1 MANFASNHQKR
12 IQMPSGKYIFAQLIE
27 FLPQKYFQ
35 RLVMKYEGD
44 KYVKHFTCW
53 NQLLAL
59 MFGQLSNR
67 ESLRD
72 LIVAL
77 DAHHSKCYHL
87 GMGKNV
93 SKSSLARANQDRD
106 YHIFEEYAYYLINEA
121 RQKRAT
127 EIFKLGGNIYAFD
140 STTIDLCLAVF
151 WWAKFRKKKG
161 GIKVHTLYDVETQ
174 IPAFIHI
181 TEAAVHDSKA
191 MKEIPY
197 ESGSYYIFDRAYN
210 NFKMLYKV
218 HQIEAYFVIRAKKN
232 LQYKSIK
239 WKRRLPKN
247 VLSDVTIELIGF
259 YPKQY
264 YPEQF
269 RLVRYWDEEQ
279 KREFVFLTN
288 AMHISALQV
297 AELYKNRWQVELF
310 FKWLKQHLKIKKFW
324 GTTENAVRVQIY
336 SAICTYCLVAIVQHD
351 MQLDRSTYEVL
362 QILSISL
369 TDKTLLRDL
378 FDKTKFQ
385 NDKERFGP
393 NGPSLFNY

>member
-1 MANFASNHQKR
+1 MNKE
-12 IQMPSGKYIFAQLIE
+12 KYVFAQLIS
-27 FLPQKYFQ
+27 FLNEDKFRRIVDKYKGN
-35 RLVMKYEGD
+35 R
-44 KYVKHFTCW
+44 YVKHLTCW

-77 DAHHSKCYHL
+77 DAHHSKSYHL
-87 GMGKNV
+87 GLGKNV

-106 YHIFEEYAYYLINEA
+106 YRIFEEYAYYLVNEA
-121 RQKRAT
+121 RQKRVSD
-127 EIFKLGGNIYAFD
+127 IFKLDGNIYAFD
-140 STTIDLCLAVF
+140 STTIDLCLSVF

-161 GIKVHTLYDVETQ
+161 GIKVHTLFDIETQ
-174 IPAFIHI
+174 IPTFFHI
-181 TEAAVHDSKA
+181 TEALVHDSKA

-210 NFKMLYKV
+210 SFKMLYKI
-218 HQIEAYFVIRAKKN
+218 HQIDAFFVIRAKNN
-232 LQYKSIK
+232 LQFKSIK

-247 VLSDVTIELIGF
+247 VLSDVTIELAGF
-259 YPKQY
+259 YPSQY
-264 YPEQF
+264 YPETL

-279 KREFVFLTN
+279 EREFIFLTN
-288 AMHISALQV
+288 AMQISALQV

-324 GTTENAVRVQIY
+324 GTTENAVRIQIY
-336 SAICTYCLVAIVQHD
+336 VAICTYCLVAIVQKD
-351 MQLDRSTYEVL
+351 MKLDRSTYEVL

-369 TDKTLLRDL
+369 TDKTHLRDL
-378 FDKTKFQ
+378 FDKTKFLQ
-385 NDKERFGP
+385 MN
-393 NGPSLFNY
+393 LFVK

>member
-1 MANFASNHQKR
+1 MNKE
-12 IQMPSGKYIFAQLIE
+12 KYVFAQLIS
-27 FLPQKYFQ
+27 FLNEDKFRRIVNKYQ
-35 RLVMKYEGD
+35 GNRYI
-44 KYVKHFTCW
+44 KHFTCW

-77 DAHHSKCYHL
+77 DAHHPKCYHL
-87 GMGKNV
+87 GMGRNV
-93 SKSSLARANQDRD
+93 SRSSLARANQDRD
-106 YHIFEEYAYYLINEA
+106 YHIFEEYAYYLISAA
-121 RQKRAT
+121 REKRAT
-127 EIFKLGGNIYAFD
+127 DIFKLGGNVYTFD

-161 GIKVHTLYDVETQ
+161 GIKIHTLYDVETQ
-174 IPAFIHI
+174 IPAFFHI
-181 TEAAVHDSKA
+181 TEAVVHDSTA

-210 NFKMLYKV
+210 NFKMLYKI
-218 HQIEAYFVIRAKKN
+218 HQIEAYFVVRAKKN

-247 VLSDVTIELIGF
+247 VRSDVTIELTGY

-264 YPEQF
+264 YPEQL

-288 AMHISALQV
+288 ATHISALQV

-324 GTTENAVRVQIY
+324 GTTENAVRIQIY
-336 SAICTYCLVAIVQHD
+336 AAICTYCLVAIVQND

-369 TDKTLLRDL
+369 TDKTHLRDL

-385 NDKERFGP
+385 NDKERCGP
-393 NGPSLFNY
+393 NGPSLFNF

>member
-1 MANFASNHQKR
+1 MHKDKFVFS
-12 IQMPSGKYIFAQLIE
+12 QLIV
-27 FLPQKYFQ
+27 FLDRNKFNYIV
-35 RLVMKYEGD
+35 RKHDGD

-53 NQLLAL
+53 NQLLSL

-87 GMGKNV
+87 GMGRNV
-93 SKSSLARANQDRD
+93 SRSSLARANQDRD
-106 YHIFEEYAYYLINEA
+106 YHIFEEYAYYLVNEA
-121 RQKRAT
+121 RQKRVT
-127 EIFKLGGNIYAFD
+127 DIFKLGGNVYAFD
-140 STTIDLCLAVF
+140 STTIDLCLSVF
-151 WWAKFRKKKG
+151 WRAKFRKKKG

-174 IPAFIHI
+174 IPAFFHI
-181 TEAAVHDSKA
+181 TEASVHDSKV
-191 MKEIPY
+191 MNEIPY

-210 NFKMLYKV
+210 NFKMLYRI
-218 HQIEAYFVIRAKKN
+218 HQIGAYFVVRAKKN
-232 LQYKSIK
+232 FQYKPIK
-239 WKRRLPKN
+239 WKRRMPKN
-247 VLSDVTIELIGF
+247 VLSDMAIGVTGF

-264 YPEQF
+264 YPEPL

-279 KREFVFLTN
+279 NREFVFLTN
-288 AMHISALQV
+288 ATHISPLQV

-324 GTTENAVRVQIY
+324 GTTENAVRIQIY
-336 SAICTYCLVAIVQHD
+336 VAICTYCLVAIVQHD

-362 QILSISL
+362 QILSISM
-369 TDKTLLRDL
+369 TDKTPLRDL

-393 NGPSLFNY
+393 DGPSLFDF